1 MVGGAASTI
10 ENERFMA
17 LHGARVFGRRN
28 SPLAKAR
35 KSAPEAVESVIRKLK
50 EEIERGHARVTF
62 IIVMSFG
69 LLKDFGLDGMRVITR
84 MAVESSTRGT
94 AGVVGW
100 GMYGLG
106 WAVSKIPT
114 PVTVGIGYGLQAVSY
129 GVEYVG
135 ESMAISSGKAVD
147 LTFMAISFMV
157 SGAIFLLMWNKGWMM
172 KPKLKY
178 TWWGLGFFVDNLP
191 KVSALPLTTISIG
204 YTWMH
209 VKRRSRAAEKKLANI
224 EKLTQNEIEELDQD
238 ISILDR
244 KS

>member
-1 MVGGAASTI
+1 MASGVANTI

-17 LHGARVFGRRN
+17 LHGARFLGKRN

-50 EEIERGHARVTF
+50 EEIARGHDNVSF
-62 IIVMSFG
+62 IIASSFG
-69 LLKDFGLDGMRVITR
+69 LLKDFGVDGMRVLTR
-84 MAVESSTRGT
+84 IAVEASTRGT
-94 AGVVGW
+94 TSAVGW

-114 PVTVGIGYGLQAVSY
+114 PVTVGIGWALQIASY

-135 ESMAISSGKAVD
+135 ESMAVSSGKAVD
-147 LTFMAISFMV
+147 LTFMAISLMV
-157 SGAIFLLMWNKGWMM
+157 SGAIYLLMWNKGWMM

-191 KVSALPLTTISIG
+191 KVSALPLTTMSIA
-204 YTWMH
+204 YTWFH
-209 VKRRSRAAEKKLANI
+209 VKKRARAAEKKLADI